1 MPYEP
6 AIDSKVC
13 RHCSVLALVSETRC
27 RSCGGQSWG
36 PIPDS
41 LLHVVDPEVIRN
53 GHGTL
58 RLDGYRPITWPPP
71 EADVHARDLPPL
83 PKKDPDI
90 AAMLASLCALV
101 GIWGVGH
108 IYVGKVITGLLLMI
122 TGAAVWGVFVLLT
135 FIGQGTVFYAL
146 GVPAWAALIYAAY
159 PKEAS
164 DPPSRSGVHTAGAG
178 HHAHRGHGVGQRVV
192 HLCFHRRRDCRVD
205 IPDDSGLQ
213 PRQRIQR
220 RTGPQRVVALVT
232 LALLPG

>member
-6 AIDSKVC
+6 TIDSKVC

-27 RSCGGQSWG
+27 QSCGGRSWG

-71 EADVHARDLPPL
+71 EAEVHARDLPAL
-83 PKKDPDI
+83 PRKDPDI
-90 AAMLASLCALV
+90 AAMLASLCGLI

-122 TGAAVWGVFVLLT
+122 TGAAVWGGFVLLT
-135 FIGQGTVFYAL
+135 FIGQGTIFYAL
-146 GVPAWAALIYAAY
+146 GVPAWAALIYFAY
-159 PKEAS
+159 PKEES
-164 DPPSRSGVHTAGAG
+164 DPLRGRAFILPGLAITLTVGMVWANVLYTYVFISVGIAAWIYLTTRAFNLANEYNDELDRSGMS
-178 HHAHRGHGVGQRVV
+178 
-192 HLCFHRRRDCRVD
+192 LW
-205 IPDDSGLQ
+205 
-213 PRQRIQR
+213 
-220 RTGPQRVVALVT
+220 
-232 LALLPG
+232 

>member
-6 AIDSKVC
+6 KIDSKVC
-13 RHCSVLALVSETRC
+13 RHCSVLALISEPRC

-71 EADVHARDLPPL
+71 DADVHERDLPPL

-146 GVPAWAALIYAAY
+146 GVPAWAALIYVAY

-164 DPPSRSGVHTAGAG
+164 DPLRGRAFILPGLAITLTVGMVWANVLYTYVFIAVGITAWIYLTTRAFNLANEYNDELDRSG
-178 HHAHRGHGVGQRVV
+178 
-192 HLCFHRRRDCRVD
+192 L
-205 IPDDSGLQ
+205 SLW
-213 PRQRIQR
+213 
-220 RTGPQRVVALVT
+220 
-232 LALLPG
+232 